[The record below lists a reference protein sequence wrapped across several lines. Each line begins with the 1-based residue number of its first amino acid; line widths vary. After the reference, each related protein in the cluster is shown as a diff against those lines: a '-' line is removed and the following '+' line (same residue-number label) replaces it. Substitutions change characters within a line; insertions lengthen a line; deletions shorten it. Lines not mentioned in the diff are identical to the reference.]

1 MDGGDDD
8 GMVEAVNGDGST
20 VLGWAGPGGGEDDVG
35 VRGVREG
42 FVEV

>member
-8 GMVEAVNGDGST
+8 GMAEVVDEDGST
-20 VLGWAGPGGGEDDVG
+20 VLGGAGPGGGENDVG

-42 FVEV
+42 LVEA